1 MRRPLTVLRA
11 LAAVVVLVAVVAGM
25 PVLLAATVGNPWRS
39 WPDLIAGDLS
49 DTVLVAV
56 LAAVAY
62 LAWAQF
68 AVAVI
73 VELVAAALRRRRPVR
88 LVGIFPAQQRLAHTL
103 VAAVFALG
111 SLASTPTLTHTLPD
125 AAPTATVATAP
136 VSLPSTRTP
145 GASTAPM
152 PPSYVITAGGP
163 GTYWDLATV
172 HLGAGER
179 WGEIWDLNRGR
190 RQGDGEVMTDPGML
204 RVGWTVLLPA
214 DAAASPSAGAGAAG
228 VGEVVVE
235 PGDTLSGIA
244 AAHDVADWHRLWA
257 ANAGSAQPGGK
268 QLTDPDHIEPGWV
281 INVSATDETAAA
293 APTARRP
300 RPVPEANGREPRTA
314 ATPPAPPANS
324 APSTTP
330 THPAAMPTPT
340 LAASPS
346 SPTAASRSVES
357 APPAATPGSPAV
369 PTAASQ
375 AQPDAAQPEP
385 APDEVDGLA
394 ALVAAGLG
402 SGFVGGMALLSMVKA
417 RRQQR
422 RYRAPGR
429 AAPPTPI
436 SAVATERAVRSASTR
451 DITWLDEALR
461 GLCRQ
466 LAGDPGGR
474 LPDVM
479 AVCLDATGVE
489 LVLAQPVRQTPG
501 DWTARD
507 GGNRWH
513 LARDAA
519 TGFDPEHRGR
529 YPAPY
534 PGLVSVGCTPEGH
547 TWLLDLEHIAA
558 LALTG
563 DPQRCT
569 DLARYLAAE
578 LSQNPWPELVYLTL
592 AGLDD
597 DLVALSPERIQIA
610 QNPTEITRAVRDA
623 TRHVQGVHEVIDSIG
638 LGVLPARLLNV
649 AGDTWFPEIL
659 ILATDA
665 PQEAGLG
672 ELLTTL
678 GQGVRT
684 GQVVVV
690 TGADA
695 HRLGREWRL
704 EVTADGHLHVPRLD
718 LHLTAHR
725 LTSTAGRELAALLG
739 TAAALDDAPVPA
751 AHGDRDWEQ
760 FADAHGGLRPELVTV
775 TPVAASQNGGTRPDD
790 VPHLGLAGAQA
801 TSSVLPSPT
810 PTYVA
815 TAATTAAEV
824 VALAP
829 AVPEPVT
836 RRVADADS
844 ALDADLA
851 AWHDPTRAVPTVR
864 VLGPVQVEAPGTLP
878 AGKPRRA
885 WNTEV
890 VAYLA
895 TRGRALS
902 AEQIAADLWPAAS
915 GVAGSGRLRQAISV
929 VRTWLGQD
937 PATGQPYLPPAAPG
951 TDGRG
956 GLYRVQ
962 GVLVDADLMARLRLR
977 GTTRGA
983 DGITDLQ
990 AALDLV
996 TGMPFDRQ
1004 RPGGYTWLADTP
1016 LDSEYT
1022 AMIVDVAHLLAIHH
1036 LTTGKPG
1043 AAHAAASVAA
1053 QAAPYDDV
1061 PLLDLIAAC
1070 DALGLAAEAELYV
1083 GRLLAGHDA
1092 QCMDDLPPRTAQLLA
1107 ARNQPVH
1114 GDPRAQTH

>member
-1 MRRPLTVLRA
+1 MRRPRAVLRA
-11 LAAVVVLVAVVAGM
+11 LTALLILVALVVGLPA
-25 PVLLAATVGNPWRS
+25 LLAMTVGNPLDS
-39 WPDLIAGDLS
+39 WPDLRAGDLS
-49 DTVLVAV
+49 DTVLIAV
-56 LAAVAY
+56 LAGIAY

-68 AVAVI
+68 ALAVLT
-73 VELVAAALRRRRPVR
+73 ELASAVMRRRRPIRV
-88 LVGIFPAQQRLAHTL
+88 VGVFAAQQRLAHTL
-103 VAAVFALG
+103 VVALFAVGPLLTPQPSAHATPAAL
-111 SLASTPTLTHTLPD
+111 STPTVASAPATITPAV
-125 AAPTATVATAP
+125 AAAQPAGQQATRPYVVTEDG
-136 VSLPSTRTP
+136 PST
-145 GASTAPM
+145 
-152 PPSYVITAGGP
+152 
-163 GTYWDLATV
+163 YWALAAE

-190 RQGDGEVMTDPGML
+190 RQADGHVMTDPGLL
-204 RVGWTVLLPA
+204 RLGWTVLLP
-214 DAAASPSAGAGAAG
+214 DTASPATPPAPDD
-228 VGEVVVE
+228 VEPVVVE
-235 PGDTLSGIA
+235 RGDTLTGIA
-244 AAHDVADWHRLWA
+244 SAHDVADWHQLWNT
-257 ANAGSAQPGGK
+257 NAGRTQPGGK
-268 QLTDPDHIEPGWV
+268 TFTNPDHIEPGWV
-281 INVSATDETAAA
+281 LNLPGMDETGEPAKRPPRS
-293 APTARRP
+293 APD
-300 RPVPEANGREPRTA
+300 VSGRE
-314 ATPPAPPANS
+314 TPSVSTPS
-324 APSTTP
+324 APSP
-330 THPAAMPTPT
+330 PAAKPTRPAAEPTPT
-340 LAASPS
+340 PGKASS
-346 SPTAASRSVES
+346 SAVAPSRSVEHAS
-357 APPAATPGSPAV
+357 PTATPRTPVASV
-369 PTAASQ
+369 AASQ
-375 AQPDAAQPEP
+375 ARPDGAQPQP

-402 SGFVGGMALLSMVKA
+402 SGLVGGMALLSMVKA

-429 AAPPTPI
+429 AAPPTPT

-501 DWTARD
+501 DWQARD

-513 LARDAA
+513 LARGAA

-529 YPAPY
+529 HPAPY
-534 PGLVSVGCTPEGH
+534 PGLVSVGCTPQGH
-547 TWLLDLEHIAA
+547 TWLLDLEHIAT

-592 AGLDD
+592 AGLEA
-597 DLVALSPERIQIA
+597 DLASLSPERIQIA
-610 QNPTEITRAVRDA
+610 DTPTDITRAVRDA

-638 LGVLPARLLNV
+638 MGVLPARLLDV

-659 ILATDA
+659 ILATDT
-665 PQEAGLG
+665 PHEAGLND
-672 ELLTTL
+672 LLTAL
-678 GQGVRT
+678 GNGVRT
-684 GQVVVV
+684 GQVVVL

-695 HRLGREWRL
+695 RRVGREWQL

-725 LTSTAGRELAALLG
+725 LTRTAGQELAALLG
-739 TAAALDDAPVPA
+739 AATALDDAPVPA

-760 FADAHGGLRPELVTV
+760 FADAHGGLRPELIAV

-790 VPHLGLAGAQA
+790 VPHLGLDGAQA
-801 TSSVLPSPT
+801 TSSVLPSPI
-810 PTYVA
+810 PTHVA

-836 RRVADADS
+836 RRVADADA

-851 AWHDPTRAVPTVR
+851 AWHDPTRAVPKVR

-895 TRGRALS
+895 ARGRALS
-902 AEQIAADLWPAAS
+902 AEQIAADLWPGAS

-929 VRTWLGQD
+929 VRTWLGED
-937 PATGQPYLPPAAPG
+937 PATGQPYLPPAVPG

-1036 LTTGKPG
+1036 LTTGNPG

-1061 PLLDLIAAC
+1061 PLLDLISAC
-1070 DALGLAAEAELYV
+1070 DSLGLAAEAELYV

-1114 GDPRAQTH
+1114 GGPRAQTH